1 MSRIAHLAATLLLLA
16 SPLAAADPKPA
27 AAAPKSEA
35 AAPSSPLDR
44 IKGLAGTWTGTG
56 GHGEQKMEM
65 SVTYRVTGGGSAVV
79 ETLFPGTEHEMVT
92 VYHMNGDRLE
102 LTHYCAAGNQPHM
115 VAEPAK
121 EPNVLS
127 FRCAGGTNMKESDM
141 HMHAA
146 TLTFVDADRM
156 KGVWSSVQDGKP
168 AGDAVFDLARKK

>member
-1 MSRIAHLAATLLLLA
+1 MSRIAPLAAILLLA
-16 SPLAAADPKPA
+16 SPLAAADPAP
-27 AAAPKSEA
+27 AAPKSETK
-35 AAPSSPLDR
+35 APTSPLDR
-44 IKGLAGTWTGTG
+44 LKGLAGTWTGTG

-65 SVTYRVTGGGSAVV
+65 SVVYRVTGGGSAVV

-115 VAEPAK
+115 VAEPSK
-121 EPNVLS
+121 DPNVLS

-146 TLTFVDADRM
+146 TLTFLDADRM
-156 KGVWSSVQDGKP
+156 KGVWSSVRDGKP